1 METFYSD
8 SDLEAYYSD
17 SDLVL
22 DLKYTCSL
30 LFRNTF
36 KLTFPIFY

>member
-22 DLKYTCSL
+22 DLKYTSYL

-36 KLTFPIFY
+36 KLAFPIFY